1 MGKTRLWAFTNFD
14 LNFNY
19 DDFISNTTAEYV
31 FIGQEICPKT
41 KRQHHQGFV
50 YFSGARG
57 SCKQVAKQLGKCH
70 VEPCKGNIDQNID
83 YCSKDG
89 NYIEY
94 GVKPAQGHR
103 TDLCAIKDDIL
114 EQKLTVNQIIV
125 NNPVIYH
132 QYGRTLNK
140 LEEIALRSK
149 YRTWMTEGIWYYGPT
164 GVGKSHMAF
173 KDYSPDTHYIY
184 PNDNG
189 WWDGY
194 TGQETVIINEF
205 RGGICFAELLDLMD
219 KWPKHVKRRNRE
231 PLPFLAKKIIITSS
245 LHPKEVY
252 KYICKDESD
261 EEEDSSESVQQL
273 YRRCKIVKMEQK
285 WSKGNTEL

>member
-1 MGKTRLWAFTNFD
+1 
-14 LNFNY
+14 
-19 DDFISNTTAEYV
+19 
-31 FIGQEICPKT
+31 
-41 KRQHHQGFV
+41 
-50 YFSGARG
+50 
-57 SCKQVAKQLGKCH
+57 
-70 VEPCKGNIDQNID
+70 
-83 YCSKDG
+83 
-89 NYIEY
+89 
-94 GVKPAQGHR
+94 
-103 TDLCAIKDDIL
+103 
-114 EQKLTVNQIIV
+114 
-125 NNPVIYH
+125 
-132 QYGRTLNK
+132 
-140 LEEIALRSK
+140 
-149 YRTWMTEGIWYYGPT
+149 MTEGIWYYGPT